1 MEPSTQSLKV
11 RDIEPFVVRVGSGSP
26 LVVCGGPQLGHQ
38 YLRALDALADEH
50 EVIYWDARGSG
61 RTALG
66 DPSQLSFDGAL
77 QDLEALRSGLNIE
90 LWTVLGHSLGGH
102 LAYLYASRYPANVQ
116 SLVLVDTGPPLSEEL
131 GSQLWSAMQ
140 SARTPEDD
148 EDQQRIEG
156 SEAFKNR
163 EPKSVERYILNIY
176 APFFRDRQTI
186 ATIDMGF
193 TDITA
198 ANVLDYEERLMA
210 TLPDQD
216 PLGSLAKVS
225 CPTLVV
231 HGEVDVIPVEFSRFL
246 AGQISDA
253 RLAVIPGAAHFPFI
267 EDREAFQGVVR
278 EFLGSPDR

>member
-77 QDLEALRSGLNIE
+77 QDLEALRGGLNIE

>member
-61 RTALG
+61 RTALA
-66 DPSQLSFDGAL
+66 DASQLSFEGAI
-77 QDLEALRSGLNIE
+77 QDLEALRGGLNIE
-90 LWTVLGHSLGGH
+90 RWTILGHSLGGH
-102 LAYLYASRYPANVQ
+102 LAYLYASRHRANVQ
-116 SLVLVDTGPPLSEEL
+116 SLVLVDTGPPLTEEL

-140 SARTPEDD
+140 SARTSEDD

-156 SEAFKNR
+156 SEAFKNG

-198 ANVLDYEERLMA
+198 ANVLDYEQRLMA
-210 TLPDQD
+210 TLPEQD

-231 HGEVDVIPVEFSRFL
+231 HGEVDPIPVAFSQFL
-246 AGQISDA
+246 ADRISEA
-253 RLAVIPGAAHFPFI
+253 QLAIIPGAGHFPFI
-267 EDREAFQGVVR
+267 EDREAFQRVVR
-278 EFLGSPDR
+278 EFLAG